1 MRGFYQLRIPH
12 AQGEVNLFRW
22 FRDWERNSLDVFY
35 YGEDLA
41 LRTVPEGVPVTVDES
56 RYGINYVL
64 RWSPEGE

>member
-1 MRGFYQLRIPH
+1 MRGFYQLAYRTPK
-12 AQGEVNLFRW
+12 EKSTFRW

-35 YGEDLA
+35 YSKDLA

-56 RYGINYVL
+56 RYESTYRL